1 MKIEKKPLVLH
12 EFSGTWKE
20 IGRQYGEDCRDEI
33 KNMMGYWEKA
43 LHPIMPDKTMDEII
57 AATKVFEQP
66 IRDYAP
72 EIMEEI
78 EGIAEGAN
86 ISLGE
91 ALFHQGSFEMD
102 VAGPLYI
109 GGCTSF
115 ACSGKATKDG
125 KTIAGQ
131 HFDWYDDADMILMR
145 VKPNKGPAMLG
156 TSIAGQVM
164 QFGINSNGIG
174 HYANV
179 LAYPKSVVGVPAV
192 VVAQKGLQSKNVPDV
207 IRCITQAPNAIA
219 LNHMIAG
226 KDGEMVDVEATPDK
240 CGVLLPDCGCD
251 ILTHANNFLCHYL
264 QESCMGG
271 LTSETADD
279 GSFRRAGCKPDDG
292 TDAGSSLLS
301 RFHLPSLRPD
311 RPRIRAVLHPD
322 FPYLP
327 AWGRQTVGHQR
338 LPLREPLLSL
348 YSVKDQIKPNSRKER
363 HAPLLPL
370 H

>member
-271 LTSETADD
+271 LTSFPDTYL
-279 GSFRRAGCKPDDG
+279 RAPRLKQLMMDHFGELDVNLMMELMQDHRCYPDSICRHCDLTGPEFEQFCTLTSLISLPGEGKLWATNGCPCEN
-292 TDAGSSLLS
+292 
-301 RFHLPSLRPD
+301 
-311 RPRIRAVLHPD
+311 
-322 FPYLP
+322 PYY
-327 AWGRQTVGHQR
+327 
-338 LPLREPLLSL
+338 L
-348 YSVKDQIKPNSRKER
+348 YT
-363 HAPLLPL
+363 L
-370 H
+370 